1 MPHVKYNSLFILY
14 SFFFFFNFCFIPAN
28 KLTALL
34 LSVYRFT
41 GKTMEEKT
49 FFRLFFVLTIA
60 GVFLATSYGASEP
73 EKKVSYR
80 LHTTN

>member
-1 MPHVKYNSLFILY
+1 MY

-60 GVFLATSYGASEP
+60 GVFLATSYGAASEP